1 MSQVM
6 KLARVTECEG
16 LSLTV
21 LKPGLAGA
29 IPTRTDIPLNAYML
43 GYPTR
48 PVEYHGPELDA
59 SFINGNGH
67 DKPTGILQYVG
78 RGIEAFPNTGD
89 PVEDLINLIY
99 ALSPEHRARGAFI
112 MGRETLR
119 AVRGLKDADGRFI
132 FRSGL
137 SVGDPDRLLGY
148 PLICIDAMPEPN
160 EGKPSI
166 LFGDFDEGYTIAR
179 GPYKQ
184 GQESIKIG
192 GHVTNPDAI
201 KALLV

>member
-1 MSQVM
+1 MM
-6 KLARVTECEG
+6 NLARVTECAGET
-16 LSLTV
+16 LTV
-21 LKPGLAGA
+21 LKSGVAGA
-29 IPTRTDIPLNAYML
+29 IPSGTDIPLNTYML

-48 PVEYHGPELDA
+48 PVECHGPELDA
-59 SFINGNGH
+59 SFINGKGH
-67 DKPTGILQYVG
+67 DKPTGILQHVG
-78 RGIEAFPNTGD
+78 RGIEALPNTGD

-119 AVRGLKDADGRFI
+119 VVRKQTDGAGRFI

-137 SVGDPDRLLGY
+137 SVGDPDRLLGF

-166 LFGDFDEGYTIAR
+166 LFGDFDAGYTIAR
-179 GPYKQ
+179 GPYKE
-184 GQESIKIG
+184 GQETIEIG
-192 GHVTNPDAI
+192 GDVTNPDAI

>member
-1 MSQVM
+1 MSQM
-6 KLARVTECEG
+6 MNLARVTECEG

-21 LKPGLAGA
+21 LKSGA
-29 IPTRTDIPLNAYML
+29 IPSTTYIPLNTYML

-48 PVEYHGPELDA
+48 PVECHGPELDA

-78 RGIEAFPNTGD
+78 RSIEALPNTGD

-99 ALSPEHRARGAFI
+99 ALAPEYRARGAFI

-119 AVRGLKDADGRFI
+119 VVRKQTDGAGQYIWRPGLAVGN
-132 FRSGL
+132 
-137 SVGDPDRLLGY
+137 PDRLLGH
-148 PLICIDAMPEPN
+148 PSICIDAMPEPN

-166 LFGDFDEGYTIAR
+166 LFADFDAGYTIAR
-179 GPYKQ
+179 GPYKE

-192 GHVTNPDAI
+192 GDVTNPEAI